1 MYSSDDRDAPETPR
15 PPCLTLERFGFAFGD
30 RTILRSLDLAV
41 PGRGMF
47 TLLGPVSAGKSSLLR
62 LLAGEMRSHR
72 SCHVWGAA
80 TYLGAPLGEH
90 RPALA
95 GQRARLVVG
104 TVVES
109 VTFALKSRQRLTGSE
124 QRDLASHLFQSLGL
138 SSLSE
143 RLDVPVVELSSTE
156 QRCLSLVS
164 AFATGAALMCADEP
178 TAGLPDA
185 DRSRVIR
192 LLRRMAEERAV
203 LFVTHHLGDVREAGG
218 EMALLAGGVLQES
231 APVAVFVERP
241 TSAAGQQFVQTGS
254 CAVPSPDAVA
264 EEIDPSISLAE
275 AEGATLA
282 GPVLPATEPV
292 RAGPLRAPI
301 RDLSMAT
308 TMKWVLPDKLAGIAR
323 PGLLRD
329 LEDDLA
335 ALSSARIE
343 VLVCLEETQTVPLEA
358 LHRHGI
364 EPVWMP
370 VRDMDA
376 PGAAETTS
384 LCERIHEA
392 LAANRRVAVHCKGG
406 LGRTGT
412 LLAAYLIWRGAAK
425 PEALSTIRR
434 IEPRFVQ
441 STAQLAFLRAYWS
454 VCSPGAAAAPTSA

>member
-1 MYSSDDRDAPETPR
+1 MYSSYDRDAQERPV

-30 RTILRSLDLAV
+30 RTILRSLDLAI

-47 TLLGPVSAGKSSLLR
+47 TLLGPVAAGKSSLLR

-72 SCHVWGAA
+72 SCHVWGSA
-80 TYLGAPLGEH
+80 TYLGAPLDEH

-109 VTFALKSRQRLTGSE
+109 VTFALKSRQRLTAGE
-124 QRDLASHLFQSLGL
+124 QRDLAIQLFDALGL
-138 SSLSE
+138 SSFSE
-143 RLDVPVVELSSTE
+143 RLDVPVVELSSLE

-164 AFATGAALMCADEP
+164 AFATGAALVFADEP
-178 TAGLPDA
+178 TFGLPDA
-185 DRSRVIR
+185 DRARVIA

-203 LFVTHHLGDVREAGG
+203 LFVTHHLGDVRDAGG
-218 EMALLAGGVLQES
+218 EMALLAGGVLQER
-231 APVAVFVERP
+231 APVAVFLERP
-241 TSAAGQQFVQTGS
+241 ASAAGQQFVQTGS

-282 GPVLPATEPV
+282 GPVIPVTEPV
-292 RAGPLRAPI
+292 RTGPLRATARP
-301 RDLSMAT
+301 LSMAT
-308 TMKWVLPDKLAGIAR
+308 AMKWVLSDKLAGIAR

-335 ALSSARIE
+335 ALAAARIE
-343 VLVCLEETQTVPLEA
+343 VLVCLEETETVPVEA
-358 LHRHGI
+358 LRRHGI
-364 EPVWMP
+364 EPVWSP
-370 VRDMDA
+370 VRDMEA
-376 PGAAETTS
+376 PEIAEATR
-384 LCERIHEA
+384 LCERISEA
-392 LAANRRVAVHCKGG
+392 LLAGRRVAVHCKGG

-412 LLAAYLIWRGAAK
+412 LLAAYFIWSGAAK

-434 IEPRFVQ
+434 VEPRFVQ
-441 STAQLAFLRAYWS
+441 STAQLAFLRAYWAS
-454 VCSPGAAAAPTSA
+454 RSPGAVVALST